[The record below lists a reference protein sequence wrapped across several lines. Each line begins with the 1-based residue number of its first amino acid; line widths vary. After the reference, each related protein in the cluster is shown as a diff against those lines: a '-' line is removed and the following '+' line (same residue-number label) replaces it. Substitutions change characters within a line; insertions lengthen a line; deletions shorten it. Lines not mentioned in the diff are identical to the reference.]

1 MIQGRHDNHDT
12 RMIKI
17 RIKYNIK
24 DPRIVLMIWFNEIS
38 IFHEITMGFFKK
50 KVYNL
55 SFVEASNLK
64 RVDLKIRC
72 SNDINF

>member
-38 IFHEITMGFFKK
+38 NFYEITMGFFKK
-50 KVYNL
+50 VYDL
-55 SFVEASNLK
+55 SLVEASNLK